1 MGGNPVNFI
10 GYTVRW
16 DDPNNDGL
24 ALFLSYE
31 RAMQCCVKKHGTIYG
46 IIEIPLN
53 DTGFNEVKNGKEET

>member
-1 MGGNPVNFI
+1 MNFI

-16 DDPNNDGL
+16 DDPKPEEGL

-31 RAMQCCVKKHGTIYG
+31 RAMQFCVKKHGFIYG

-53 DTGFNEVKNGKEET
+53 DTGFNEVKKDGKEET